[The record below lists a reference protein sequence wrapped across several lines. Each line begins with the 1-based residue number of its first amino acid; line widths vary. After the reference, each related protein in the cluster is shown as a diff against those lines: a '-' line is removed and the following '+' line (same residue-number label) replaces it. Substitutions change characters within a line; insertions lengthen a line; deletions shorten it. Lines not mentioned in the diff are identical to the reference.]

1 MRPFTGTGSLLALG
15 LATTLL
21 HVMAKGPTGITHIRI
36 TTCAKDNSYIP
47 GFRKVP
53 QDLNKFSRGSF
64 VHLHFTDSDQVSP
77 HGRQGGCGEDT
88 FERDRDLGTVGSAAQ
103 RPQRLSPITQIE
115 VLQGPDAD
123 MGPDWEKIDGNLND
137 GNRGP
142 VLTMFVKR
150 DPTEAPIDSIVVKYG
165 FGSHAAI
172 GYDRLPVDLNVG
184 TGGQWVH
191 LYFKRRGERA
201 PITHIAACAVPL
213 CTMNDSWTRVN
224 RPIVTSTFKRNINLF
239 YKSVPGERPVTS
251 LGFSLD
257 KPGQAGKGADLDQEM
272 IDIGIVHKN
281 SNVYLTYTRGQV
293 GDHDHA
299 VDNIAVELGSNQIP
313 YNWNAA
319 TFDAKSRQDAPDWN
333 AQVVYRN
340 GAHRLPKAPT
350 LRFKMDGSFKIVQFA
365 DIHMATGP
373 HSCHQAPDSISCTGD
388 INTLEMMERM
398 LDAERPDLVV
408 FSGDNVDG
416 ITSNDAYATILK
428 YSKPVV
434 DRYLPWTIIFG
445 NHDEEG
451 DLSREEM
458 MRSVQDIPYS
468 LSQRG
473 PLDVSG
479 TGNYVLS
486 IHRSDGMK
494 NMGDEDREGEGE
506 VSGLGHKDSRFHL
519 YFLDSGAYSFDL
531 KYPGWDW
538 IKDDQVEWFR
548 QTSRAITSQYRK
560 NNIPNALAFF
570 HIPIPEYDLT
580 EEESENDNETGDD
593 QGDSEAAGKRKQ
605 RKSRIVG
612 DKREG
617 VSTPSYNSGMFDA
630 IYESEDVRATTAGH
644 DHLNDYCLDH
654 RGINLCY
661 GGGLGYGSYGSSAVP
676 RRSRVFEI
684 LHHGDRVDTWKRLDN
699 DEMTL
704 VGQQT
709 LFNGKKS
716 SSQPPRPNRPTAP
729 KKPNQQRLTDDFFE
743 NLKGGGQYILGGL
756 RDSS

>member
-1 MRPFTGTGSLLALG
+1 MRPFLGTGSLLALA

-21 HVMAKGPTGITHIRI
+21 HVMAKGPTGITDIRI
-36 TTCAKDNSYIP
+36 TACAKDNSYIP
-47 GFRKVP
+47 GFRKMP

-64 VHLHFTDSDQVSP
+64 VHLHFTDSNKVPP
-77 HGRQGGCGEDT
+77 HRRRGGCGDDT
-88 FERDRDLGTVGSAAQ
+88 FESDRDLGIVGSTAQ
-103 RPQRLSPITQIE
+103 RPQLRLPITQIE

-150 DPTEAPIDSIVVKYG
+150 DPTESPIDSIVVKYG

-172 GYDRLPVDLNVG
+172 GYDRLPVDLNAG
-184 TGGQWVH
+184 TGGQWVY
-191 LYFKRRGERA
+191 LYLKRQGERE
-201 PITHIAACAVPL
+201 PITHIAACALPL
-213 CTMNDSWTRVN
+213 CTMDDSWTRVN
-224 RPIVTSTFKRNINLF
+224 RPIVTGIFKRNINLF
-239 YKSVPGERPVTS
+239 YKSVPGERPITS

-257 KPGQAGKGADLDQEM
+257 KQGQAGKGLDIDEEM

-293 GDHDHA
+293 GDNEHA

-319 TFDAKSRQDAPDWN
+319 TFDAESRQDAPDWN

-340 GAHRLPKAPT
+340 GARSLPKAPK
-350 LRFKMDGSFKIVQFA
+350 LRFKRDGSFKIVQFA

-373 HSCHQAPDSISCTGD
+373 HSCHQAPDSMSCTGD
-388 INTLEMMERM
+388 VNTLEMMERM

-416 ITSNDAYATILK
+416 ITSNDAYATMLK

-434 DRYLPWTIIFG
+434 DRRIPWTIIFG

-473 PLDVSG
+473 PLDISG

-486 IHRSDGMK
+486 IQRSDGSEIF
-494 NMGDEDREGEGE
+494 GDDEDEAEAE
-506 VSGLGHKDSRFHL
+506 FGHKNSRFHL
-519 YFLDSGAYSFDL
+519 YFLDSGAYSFNL
-531 KYPGWDW
+531 EYPGWDW

-548 QTSRAITSQYRK
+548 QTSRAITSKYRK
-560 NNIPNALAFF
+560 KDIPNALAFF

-580 EEESENDNETGDD
+580 EDDSGRDQDDSGDASKEK
-593 QGDSEAAGKRKQ
+593 QG
-605 RKSRIVG
+605 RIVG

-644 DHLNDYCLDH
+644 DHLNDYCLNH

-661 GGGLGYGSYGSSAVP
+661 GGGLGYGSYGNSAVF

-684 LHHGDRVDTWKRLDN
+684 LNHGDKVDTWKRLDN
-699 DEMTL
+699 EEMTL

-709 LFNGKKS
+709 LFKGKKTRS
-716 SSQPPRPNRPTAP
+716 SSSRSYRPNAPTKTAP
-729 KKPNQQRLTDDFFE
+729 QRLTDDIFE
-743 NLKGGGQYILGGL
+743 NLKGGTQYIMGGL

>member
-1 MRPFTGTGSLLALG
+1 
-15 LATTLL
+15 
-21 HVMAKGPTGITHIRI
+21 MAQGPTGITDIRI

-64 VHLHFTDSDQVSP
+64 VHLHFTDSDQVTP
-77 HGRQGGCGEDT
+77 HKGGCGEDT
-88 FERDRDLGTVGSAAQ
+88 FETDRDLGTVGSTAQ
-103 RPQRLSPITQIE
+103 RPQRRSPITQIE

-150 DPTEAPIDSIVVKYG
+150 DPAEAPIDSIVVKYG

-191 LYFKRRGERA
+191 LYLKRQGERE
-201 PITHIAACAVPL
+201 PITHIAACSVPL
-213 CTMNDSWTRVN
+213 CTMDDSWTRVN
-224 RPIVTSTFKRNINLF
+224 RPIVTGTFKRNINLF
-239 YKSVPGERPVTS
+239 YKSVPGERPITG

-257 KPGQAGKGADLDQEM
+257 KPGQAGKGADVDQEM
-272 IDIGIVHKN
+272 IDVGVVHKN
-281 SNVYLTYTRGQV
+281 SNVYLTYTRGQI
-293 GDHDHA
+293 GDNKHA

-319 TFDAKSRQDAPDWN
+319 TFDTTSGQDAPDWN

-340 GAHRLPKAPT
+340 GAHRLPKVPT
-350 LRFKMDGSFKIVQFA
+350 LRFKRDGSFKIVQFA

-373 HSCHQAPDSISCTGD
+373 HSCHQAPDSMSCTGD

-398 LDAERPDLVV
+398 LDAEHPDLVV

-434 DRYLPWTIIFG
+434 DRRLPWTIIFG

-486 IHRSDGMK
+486 IHRSDGSE
-494 NMGDEDREGEGE
+494 NFRDEEE

-519 YFLDSGAYSFDL
+519 YFLDSGAYSFNL
-531 KYPGWDW
+531 EYPGWDW

-548 QTSRAITSQYRK
+548 QTSRAITSKYRK
-560 NNIPNALAFF
+560 KDIPNALAFF

-580 EEESENDNETGDD
+580 EEVGEGDPNDSAD
-593 QGDSEAAGKRKQ
+593 AGMKKPR
-605 RKSRIVG
+605 RIVG

-661 GGGLGYGSYGSSAVP
+661 GGGLGYGSYGSPTVP

-684 LHHGDRVDTWKRLDN
+684 LNHGDRVDTWKRLDN
-699 DEMTL
+699 EEMTL

-709 LFNGKKS
+709 LFKGQKT
-716 SSQPPRPNRPTAP
+716 SSQPQRPYRPLAP
-729 KKPNQQRLTDDFFE
+729 KKTTQQRLTEDLFE
-743 NLKGGGQYILGGL
+743 NLKGGGQYIMGGL